1 MYIYLYIIYIY
12 DYIHIHCF
20 IYDVYTYIYIHDCI
34 CIYVYTC
41 IHTYTYLY
49 YILELNP
56 LKSHKVLP
64 DPQDE
69 WWKCGSPSDHDSCGS
84 AFGGLPDGYA
94 NEVSHGL
101 VSTVYGTPKNKPPIA
116 NW

>member
-1 MYIYLYIIYIY
+1 MIIYIY
-12 DYIHIHCF
+12 IVFIYNIHI
-20 IYDVYTYIYIHDCI
+20 YIYIHDCI
-34 CIYVYTC
+34 CIYMYTC
-41 IHTYTYLY
+41 IHTYTYL
-49 YILELNP
+49 LELNP
-56 LKSHKVLP
+56 LKYHKDLP
-64 DPQDE
+64 DLQDD

-116 NW
+116 NWGWF